1 MALAT
6 LERML
11 EPKAPRSGK
20 YSDLFTLPPD
30 AQVRAFA
37 DMRGFYPTRDIACGA
52 APRELPRGDTVDF
65 DYEVGGET
73 LGIADFM
80 RRGRCAGLLILKRG
94 RVVLERYALGHTP
107 ETRWISFSMAKSITS
122 TLVGAALHDGLI
134 ESLDEAVTRTVPQL
148 RGSAYDGVTL
158 RHVLQMSS
166 GVRWVETYLDPQ
178 SDRRQLLALQ
188 THEQPGAVI
197 EYLRTLPRAA
207 EPGKRFN
214 YNTAETFLLGTILAG
229 SIRRPHEETHGR
241 PKFPHPPAGG
251 LARGAGL
258 GGTFGGTV
266 SEYLSQK
273 IWQPC
278 GMQSDAYWQLDAPG
292 GQEFAGSGLSAC
304 LRDYVRFGAFVLAH
318 GVVGGV
324 RVLPQGWIAQS
335 TAVLPGSIHAPGKL
349 AGYEPLG
356 YGYQWWTLPVRGGRH
371 VFGALGIFGQQ
382 IVVDVAEQ
390 LVIVVHSAWP
400 EPVHEASRAE
410 SYVFFDAATRALHGA

>member
-1 MALAT
+1 
-6 LERML
+6 ML
-11 EPKAPRSGK
+11 EPKAPQPGK
-20 YSDLFTLPPD
+20 YSDLFTLPPV
-30 AQVRAFA
+30 AQLRAFA

-52 APRELPRGDTVDF
+52 VPSELPRGEAVDF
-65 DYEVGGET
+65 DYEVDGAK
-73 LGIADFM
+73 LGIADFI

-122 TLVGAALHDGLI
+122 TLIGAALHDGLI
-134 ESLDEAVTRTVPQL
+134 ESLDEDVTRTVPQL

-178 SDRRQLLALQ
+178 SDRRKLLALQ
-188 THEQPGAVI
+188 AHEQPGAVI
-197 EYLRTLPRAA
+197 EYLCTLPRAA
-207 EPGKRFN
+207 APGSSFN
-214 YNTAETFLLGTILAG
+214 YNTAETFLLGAILAAA
-229 SIRRPHEETHGR
+229 IRRPQEAT
-241 PKFPHPPAGG
+241 PSG
-251 LARGAGL
+251 LARSAEL
-258 GGTFGGTV
+258 GGTTV

-278 GMQSDAYWQLDAPG
+278 GMQSSAYWQLDAPG

-304 LRDYVRFGAFVLAH
+304 LRDYARFGAFVLAD

-390 LVIVVHSAWP
+390 LVIVVHGAWP
-400 EPVHEASRAE
+400 EPVHEPSRAE